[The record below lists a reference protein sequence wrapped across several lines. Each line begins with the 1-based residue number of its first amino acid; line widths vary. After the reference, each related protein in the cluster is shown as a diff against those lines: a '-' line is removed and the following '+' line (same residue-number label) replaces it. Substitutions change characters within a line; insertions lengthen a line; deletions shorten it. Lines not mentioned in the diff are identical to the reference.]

1 MQVKFCLEENR
12 SSSRKMKVWTII
24 SFHHLTWDSSSHHCC
39 YYSFGLVVVFWGG
52 GGDAGDGN
60 DNTSENPTGYAIIP
74 TAELMPKAWNARKA
88 ILMPRPAIRLHFTGL
103 CLDYF
108 HFNFNTDRKF

>member
-1 MQVKFCLEENR
+1 MGLIL
-12 SSSRKMKVWTII
+12 SSLLLLQFW
-24 SFHHLTWDSSSHHCC
+24 FGG
-39 YYSFGLVVVFWGG
+39 SFGGG

>member
-1 MQVKFCLEENR
+1 MGLIL
-12 SSSRKMKVWTII
+12 SSLLLLQFW
-24 SFHHLTWDSSSHHCC
+24 FGG
-39 YYSFGLVVVFWGG
+39 SFGGGG

-108 HFNFNTDRKF
+108 HFNFNTDRKFWQRESQVT